1 MHFRFLQNQCTEFV
15 KLPTIPVEL
24 SMVVTF
30 TGPDSHLSL
39 SGLIS
44 LICAIKALIVISNE
58 FYCDRS
64 KFHNEMLGCF
74 RSCLSGKDGGNCP
87 YGITIRLTT
96 NNYRSL

>member
-44 LICAIKALIVISNE
+44 LICAIKALMVFQMNSIVTVPS
-58 FYCDRS
+58 FTT
-64 KFHNEMLGCF
+64 K
-74 RSCLSGKDGGNCP
+74 CLTASEAA
-87 YGITIRLTT
+87 
-96 NNYRSL
+96 